1 MGIHAPHHRPF
12 HLDAA
17 LLLLPVAGALGG
29 LVLGSRVNEPAV
41 GTVVGISLGLIAAT
55 TLTTLRG
62 LPYEQRRL
70 AAELVL
76 IPLALGTA
84 IVTLLAIR

>member
-17 LLLLPVAGALGG
+17 LLFLPVVGALSG
-29 LVLGSRVNEPAV
+29 LLFGSLVSEPAV
-41 GTVVGISLGLIAAT
+41 GTVAGTSLGLIAAT
-55 TLTTLRG
+55 TLMTLRA

-76 IPLALGTA
+76 IPLMLGTA
-84 IVTLLAIR
+84 IVTLLALR